1 MCNCLPSSFFLH
13 LHPLSM
19 SSPAAF
25 VKSMRF
31 LGWEYSCVNV
41 NSMPYSLSCPGNA
54 SATCFRVLCKC
65 RMPRGVLRF
74 HELKTE
80 FSARLTGDPFL
91 QMKENK
97 FSGFLTSLGIFFK
110 QIYNNIK
117 HSFTIIYKAYYK
129 ASVFQGTWQHPNHLD
144 TATTVVV
151 SQEAALQSLPCHLC
165 DKSPLKRW
173 KSAAPNQLNHLE
185 TWGLQLKRWSVGESE
200 PNNLDWKLCE
210 DFPLPNYEFPG
221 RGVKSAA
228 KFKIGLLF
236 KLKSNESMNFYQI
249 CPSYHDSLSR
259 PRVSNSVPRTP
270 GSERVAELDI
280 LWKFSHRVLQMTF
293 IQHCQSC

>member
-1 MCNCLPSSFFLH
+1 MCNCLTSSFFLH

-31 LGWEYSCVNV
+31 LGYEYSCVNV

-110 QIYNNIK
+110 QIYNNMK
-117 HSFTIIYKAYYK
+117 HSYTGHITRHQSFFCLI
-129 ASVFQGTWQHPNHLD
+129 
-144 TATTVVV
+144 
-151 SQEAALQSLPCHLC
+151 SLPRHMTASKSSWHC
-165 DKSPLKRW
+165 DNCRRISGSCASISAMSPLRHKVHW
-173 KSAAPNQLNHLE
+173 KDENQLRP
-185 TWGLQLKRWSVGESE
+185 TSWTI
-200 PNNLDWKLCE
+200 WKHEGC
-210 DFPLPNYEFPG
+210 
-221 RGVKSAA
+221 S
-228 KFKIGLLF
+228 
-236 KLKSNESMNFYQI
+236 
-249 CPSYHDSLSR
+249 
-259 PRVSNSVPRTP
+259 
-270 GSERVAELDI
+270 
-280 LWKFSHRVLQMTF
+280 
-293 IQHCQSC
+293 

>member
-1 MCNCLPSSFFLH
+1 MCNCLTSSFFLH

-117 HSFTIIYKAYYK
+117 HSFTRHITRHQSSKAHDSIQIILTLRQLSSYLRKLR
-129 ASVFQGTWQHPNHLD
+129 FNL
-144 TATTVVV
+144 
-151 SQEAALQSLPCHLC
+151 CHVTFVT
-165 DKSPLKRW
+165 KVHW
-173 KSAAPNQLNHLE
+173 KDENQL
-185 TWGLQLKRWSVGESE
+185 
-200 PNNLDWKLCE
+200 
-210 DFPLPNYEFPG
+210 
-221 RGVKSAA
+221 
-228 KFKIGLLF
+228 
-236 KLKSNESMNFYQI
+236 
-249 CPSYHDSLSR
+249 R
-259 PRVSNSVPRTP
+259 PTS
-270 GSERVAELDI
+270 
-280 LWKFSHRVLQMTF
+280 
-293 IQHCQSC
+293 